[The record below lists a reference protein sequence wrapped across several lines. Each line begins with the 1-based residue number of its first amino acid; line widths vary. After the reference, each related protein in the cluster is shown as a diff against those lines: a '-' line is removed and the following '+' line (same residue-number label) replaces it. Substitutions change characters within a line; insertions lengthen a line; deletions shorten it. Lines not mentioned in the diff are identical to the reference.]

1 MRRAPDPST
10 ACEHGYALAT
20 SSSECPRCADRIIV
34 GCSAEPR
41 LPQTRWHKTET
52 TLGPAAKVAIT
63 VVMFVP
69 LLVMVNALR
78 FASQHPERALL
89 VVPIGGLA
97 VFAVQFMPHLWERGR
112 VRR

>member
-1 MRRAPDPST
+1 MRRAPDPTT
-10 ACEHGYALAT
+10 ACEHGYALAA
-20 SSSECPRCADRIIV
+20 SSAECPRCADRLVV
-34 GCSAEPR
+34 GCPPGPR

-63 VVMFVP
+63 VALFAP
-69 LLVMVNALR
+69 LLVMLNALR
-78 FASQHPERALL
+78 FASHHPERALL
-89 VVPIGGLA
+89 IVPIGGLA